1 MAALVAAAPQPL
13 VQHLVRRILASGVT
27 RTSSTRPRSAV
38 PQLPATGHDGVDR
51 QTSSKVFP
59 PDEDV
64 VTHYLLAVGDAV
76 LLVPDSLAVAVAHR
90 LFYVLTDFQL
100 YLFFD
105 QRRAALLGRP
115 AAVGAPRGIP
125 PRDPGPA

>member
-27 RTSSTRPRSAV
+27 RTSSTRPRSAA

-51 QTSSKVFP
+51 QTSSKVSRLA
-59 PDEDV
+59 EDV
-64 VTHYLLAVGDAV
+64 ATYYLLAVGDVV

-90 LFYVLTDFQL
+90 LFYARTDFQL
-100 YLFFD
+100 YLFD
-105 QRRAALLGRP
+105 QHRAALPGRP
-115 AAVGAPRGIP
+115 AAVGVPRGIP

>member
-27 RTSSTRPRSAV
+27 RTSSTRPRSAA

-64 VTHYLLAVGDAV
+64 VTHYLLAVEDAV
-76 LLVPDSLAVAVAHR
+76 FSAQAFLAVAVAHR

-100 YLFFD
+100 YLFD
-105 QRRAALLGRP
+105 QHRAALPGRP
-115 AAVGAPRGIP
+115 VADGVPRGIP